1 MPNWVEN
8 RLVITG
14 NQDSLDRLRELVGQ
28 SYTTY
33 SQDWNTNEVTQ
44 GEHKGV
50 FQLWNIVS
58 PTDLASYFGF
68 KSDEKFAEEKRQREE
83 ASANIEPTQVGEVI
97 QVIKE
102 ALEKKVTFDMQ
113 ESMAQFYQDIQTG
126 QDWYHWNIREWGT
139 KWEISQSTYTATPNK
154 LMYSYA
160 TAWSPPVE
168 AINKLAEL
176 FPDLNFTSRFLDEGD
191 NFAGE
196 IHWEEGAQV
205 FDTDLDINHGLKLE
219 MYDYCYACDSDNM
232 DDTDYDDLRND
243 YGCAEWGKLIKIP
256 TTVEGAE

>member
-14 NQDSLDRLRELVGQ
+14 NQDSLDRLKELVGK

-33 SQDWNTNEVTQ
+33 SQDWNTNEVSQ
-44 GEHKGV
+44 GEHNGV

-68 KSDEKFAEEKRQREE
+68 KSDEKFAEENRQREE
-83 ASANIEPTQVGEVI
+83 ASAGIEPTQIGEVI
-97 QVIKE
+97 EVIKG
-102 ALEKKVTFDMQ
+102 ALESKTFDMQ
-113 ESMAQFYQDIQTG
+113 ESMAQFYQDIATG

-139 KWEISQSTYTATPNK
+139 KWEISDASYTATPNK
-154 LMYSYA
+154 LVFCYQ
-160 TAWSPPVE
+160 TAWSPPVS
-168 AINKLAEL
+168 ALDKLAEL
-176 FPDLNFTSRFLDEGD
+176 FPDLHFTSRFLDEGD

-196 IHWEEGAQV
+196 IHWESGQQS
-205 FDTDLDINHGLKLE
+205 FDTDLVINHGLKME
-219 MYDYCYACDSDNM
+219 MYDYCYACENDEE
-232 DDTDYDDLRND
+232 DYEDIRKE

-256 TTVEGAE
+256 ATVEGAE

>member
-14 NQDSLDRLRELVGQ
+14 NQDSLDKLKELMARP
-28 SYTTY
+28 YTTF
-33 SQDWNTNEVTQ
+33 SQDWQTNEVSQ
-44 GEHKGV
+44 GESKGV

-68 KSDEKFAEEKRQREE
+68 KSDELHAEEMKNRGKAEDE
-83 ASANIEPTQVGEVI
+83 DIDTVI
-97 QVIKE
+97 TTIKE
-102 ALEKKVTFDMQ
+102 VLAEPFDMQ
-113 ESMAQFYQDIQTG
+113 ESVAQFYQDIQTG

-154 LMYSYA
+154 LMYSYT

-168 AINKLAEL
+168 AINKLAEM

-196 IHWEEGAQV
+196 IHWESGTQA
-205 FDTDLDINHGLKLE
+205 FDTDLAINHGLKLE
-219 MYDYCYACDSDNM
+219 MYDYCYACDSDNI